1 MLGGKFALPVFLGR
15 DDGIDGDLV
24 QGIEKLGYPG
34 HGRRRSLAAVP
45 DAEMP
50 GDVLF
55 HWQPAGG
62 PVDGQQAE
70 AEPRA
75 WIVMR
80 FKILEHLQI
89 QFDKGFESELHSSLG
104 QGRLGYNPF
113 GDIEPANG
121 LEEFIEFV
129 LIGAPHEIDEK
140 NDQDVKGE
148 FSLPGE
154 IFFAMSVASDKIRG
168 RDNLFKK
175 TNQLGTC
182 IGNQVPCQS
191 CQLG

>member
-1 MLGGKFALPVFLGR
+1 MLGGKFALSMLFGR

-24 QGIEKLGYPG
+24 QGVEKLGYPG

-45 DAEMP
+45 DTEMP
-50 GDVLF
+50 GDVLL
-55 HWQPAGG
+55 HWQATGG

-70 AEPRA
+70 SEPCA
-75 WIVMR
+75 WLEMR
-80 FKILEHLQI
+80 FKEMNHLQI
-89 QFDKGFESELHSSLG
+89 QFDKGFESEFHASLG

-121 LEEFIEFV
+121 LEKFVEFV

-148 FSLPGE
+148 FSLTGE
-154 IFFAMSVASDKIRG
+154 IFFVMSVAIDKIRG
-168 RDNLFKK
+168 RNNLIKK
-175 TNQLGTC
+175 TDQLGTC